1 MGGTGRARGSPRS
14 EARAR
19 CLSGGGG
26 PCPAGGGRAAPHT
39 WAGGRRGHIRSERPS
54 HRPPR
59 PRSRPPVRPV
69 LPASPGPSERR
80 GRGRGAGRG
89 RGRLLKARRGGPATS
104 WGRRA
109 PKRLQHPVP
118 RLPAASLESRTVAA
132 GSQRPSSPRRP
143 EAPPLSARGAPPPPP
158 DPLEPGPGQA
168 SDRPPGPGVCPRRR
182 RSARG
187 LGGCTRKQA
196 AWRST
201 VTCRL
206 GPEAPSTDRGTD
218 RWPPGGG
225 RVWTELAILLDFAA
239 RSASVL
245 QAPGRSV
252 PRSHPSPHGSWGS
265 PEPCCPRLQPVPPPE
280 SEPSDPIL
288 RTPRQLC
295 LFLFGCL
302 QHSPKFPLLLCPLHP
317 PPLGAP

>member
-1 MGGTGRARGSPRS
+1 MSQRRGWPLPRGRRTCGPAHLGRRAARPHPERAPESPP
-14 EARAR
+14 APPPLA
-19 CLSGGGG
+19 
-26 PCPAGGGRAAPHT
+26 PAGP
-39 WAGGRRGHIRSERPS
+39 AG
-54 HRPPR
+54 PPR
-59 PRSRPPVRPV
+59 V
-69 LPASPGPSERR
+69 PGAL
-80 GRGRGAGRG
+80 GAAGAGAGRRAG
-89 RGRLLKARRGGPATS
+89 AGPALKGPARRPGHFLGAESAEAAAAPGPETPGRVPRVPHRRSWESASVLAPATRGPS
-104 WGRRA
+104 AVSSGS
-109 PKRLQHPVP
+109 
-118 RLPAASLESRTVAA
+118 PAST
-132 GSQRPSSPRRP
+132 
-143 EAPPLSARGAPPPPP
+143 P

-168 SDRPPGPGVCPRRR
+168 SDRPPGPGVCPPRR

-265 PEPCCPRLQPVPPPE
+265 PESCCPRLQPVPPPE